1 MLVKRG
7 KILRQPIKMI
17 QQNKSFF
24 EYSILLF
31 NLLHH
36 LFCTAL
42 TALHILPICPL
53 SVLSPDF
60 LLSASVAPPVSA
72 AVPQHKSWRE
82 RSPAP
87 EEASR
92 GETQSRDALW
102 HLVKLSPSLRIPLG
116 REDGWGAAAAAALRP
131 SGPSMLA
138 RRWIFN
144 ARGPHKCMG
153 SLMLSPRHILSLIKH

>member
-1 MLVKRG
+1 MVKRIWG
-7 KILRQPIKMI
+7 KILTQPIKMI

-24 EYSILLF
+24 QYFILLF
-31 NLLHH
+31 SIWHH

-60 LLSASVAPPVSA
+60 LLPASVAPPVSA
-72 AVPQHKSWRE
+72 AVPRHKSWRE

-87 EEASR
+87 EEASH

-102 HLVKLSPSLRIPLG
+102 HLVKLSPSLRIPSG
-116 REDGWGAAAAAALRP
+116 REDGWGAAAALRP

-144 ARGPHKCMG
+144 AQGPHKCMG